1 VPQGQRGIQGD
12 PALAEIK
19 PPALQRVSEMVRP
32 QNPGIEIDSM
42 RAEDWNSVRIIYME
56 GIKSGNATFET
67 SIPEWDQF
75 DKEHL
80 AACRL
85 VARCGSEVLGWA
97 ALSAV
102 SHRHVY
108 AGVAEASLYVAERV
122 RGRGIGR
129 ALLRAL
135 ITSSEKEG
143 LWTLQAA
150 IFPENTA
157 SLELVRSLGF
167 RVVGTRERPACMDGR
182 WRDVVLLERRSSVA
196 GV

>member
-1 VPQGQRGIQGD
+1 
-12 PALAEIK
+12 
-19 PPALQRVSEMVRP
+19 MVRP
-32 QNPGIEIDSM
+32 ENPGIEIDSM
-42 RAEDWNSVRIIYME
+42 RAEDWNSVRTIYME

-67 SIPEWDQF
+67 SAPEWDQW

-80 AACRL
+80 AVCRL
-85 VARCGSEVLGWA
+85 VARCGSEVFGWA

-102 SHRHVY
+102 SHRRVY
-108 AGVAEASLYVAERV
+108 AGVAEASVYVGERA

-157 SLELVRSLGF
+157 SLKLVRSLGF
-167 RVVGTRERPACMDGR
+167 RVVGTRERPASMDGR
-182 WRDVVLLERRSSVA
+182 WRDVVLLERRSRVA